1 MTTKTQTDL
10 TKWFFLLVSV
20 IVLILFW
27 KIISPYALVLLT
39 AGIAAVIASPLEKRL
54 RAVLR
59 RPRLSSFFMLLIVFL
74 VIVVPLFFI
83 AVIMVDQAGDLVE
96 TSLEKESWVRTFTVA
111 DSPLIQALPEVVQQ
125 EIQSIDVVMLGKTA
139 AEWIVARLGS
149 LLSGTARLL
158 FSTVIFF
165 ISLYYFLVDRDKIF
179 ALARELSPLKDT
191 LDASIIQRIVK
202 TVRSVVFG
210 ALVVAIIKALFAAI
224 GLAIFGVPG
233 SVLWGALV
241 AVASQVPMVGAAL
254 VLAPSIVYLVV
265 IGNTGAAVGL
275 TIWSVFVVGLVD
287 NFLAPKLVGAKTQM
301 HELLILISIL
311 GGLQVFGPVG
321 FIVGPTVLAAVMVV
335 VELYKSG
342 ILENKNN

>member
-125 EIQSIDVVMLGKTA
+125 EIQSIDVVTLGKTA

-210 ALVVAIIKALFAAI
+210 ALVVAVIKALFAAI

-254 VLAPSIVYLVV
+254 VLVR
-265 IGNTGAAVGL
+265 
-275 TIWSVFVVGLVD
+275 
-287 NFLAPKLVGAKTQM
+287 
-301 HELLILISIL
+301 
-311 GGLQVFGPVG
+311 
-321 FIVGPTVLAAVMVV
+321 
-335 VELYKSG
+335 
-342 ILENKNN
+342 